1 MNLYLDTSLIIAA
14 ITRESATERIQA
26 WLSRQDP
33 EQLRISDWVVTEVS
47 SALSI
52 KLRTGQLQLQH
63 RAAALGQFQG
73 LIADSFAV
81 LPVTGLH
88 FRTAARYADRHDLSL
103 RAGDA
108 LHLAICGDQ
117 GAKLCTLDVALA
129 TAGPVV
135 GVATELL

>member
-1 MNLYLDTSLIIAA
+1 MNLYLDTSLIVAA
-14 ITRESATERIQA
+14 ITPEATTARIQA

-63 RAAALGQFQG
+63 RATALGQFQR
-73 LIADSFAV
+73 LISDSFTV

-88 FRTAARYADRHDLSL
+88 FRTAARYSDRHDLSL

-108 LHLAICGDQ
+108 LHLAICGDH
-117 GAKLCTLDVALA
+117 GAKLCTLDAALA
-129 TAGPVV
+129 AAGPVV
-135 GVATELL
+135 GVSTELL